1 MIAFIT
7 CNSSLVPLLE
17 GLSSANYA
25 GIYMSFKSV
34 FICHNDL
41 KRHINVE
48 KNHRISLRR
57 LIFNP
62 TYICSVSIKR
72 RIMFYNIYS

>member
-1 MIAFIT
+1 MLAYNNF
-7 CNSSLVPLLE
+7 NSNLVPLLE

-48 KNHRISLRR
+48 KIIALV
-57 LIFNP
+57 
-62 TYICSVSIKR
+62 YDA
-72 RIMFYNIYS
+72 